1 MLVYLVPLL
10 ILVVC
15 VQSAHADRFSDWLD
29 AYYQNKITELELQKR
44 GQEEIAVEYQK
55 NVLRL
60 DYSKIQNFG
69 TEDKKFT
76 APVMTDVKEKKQIQ
90 RYAPSNLIY

>member
-1 MLVYLVPLL
+1 MLVYLIPLL
-10 ILVVC
+10 ILVVG
-15 VQSAHADRFSDWLD
+15 VQSAYADRFSDWLE
-29 AYYQNKITELELQKR
+29 AYYQNQITELELQKR

-76 APVMTDVKEKKQIQ
+76 APVVTDVPDKKQIQ
-90 RYAPSNLIY
+90 RYVPSGLIY